1 VDVRKIFVN
10 ALLSLGVT
18 VVAASASQAM
28 MARPPLPVATNVIPV
43 DYDIYKEPREG
54 GAPLDWCVS
63 YAHECGWAA
72 ANRFCRQMGFPRAT
86 KWKTYQPGETYLP
99 SGNNHYC
106 RGPQCKALRDVE
118 CSY

>member
-1 VDVRKIFVN
+1 MRKLLVSVPLTLGI
-10 ALLSLGVT
+10 AL
-18 VVAASASQAM
+18 AAPPASQAM
-28 MARPPLPVATNVIPV
+28 MARLPLPVAAHVILV
-43 DYDIYKEPREG
+43 DYDIYNEPREG

-63 YAHECGWAA
+63 YAHDCGWPA

-86 KWKTYQPGETYLP
+86 KWGVYHPGESYVPL
-99 SGNNHYC
+99 GNNHYC